1 MSVITVND
9 LTFAYEGSYD
19 NVFEHV
25 SFRLDTD
32 WRLGLIGRN
41 GRGKTTLL
49 RLLMGQYEYSGSIV
63 SPVGFDYFPFAVE
76 NTEQETWEVA
86 AGINPELELWQL
98 QKEIGRL
105 GVKEETLYRPFKTL
119 SQGEQ
124 TKVLL
129 AVLFLREN
137 AFLLIDEPTN
147 HLDREARKVLGAY
160 LRTKKGF
167 MLVSHDRQLLDTC
180 VDHVLSFNREV
191 IEVSQGNFTSWN
203 ENRERRE
210 RYETAENERL
220 KKDIRR
226 LEAAAR
232 QAHAW
237 ADRTEAQKIG
247 SGYADRAYLGE
258 QSRRMQSRRK
268 NLEKRQQAA
277 IEEKSSLLRNVETAE
292 TLKLYPLRHHK
303 EVLAAWN
310 EVTLGYGNISV
321 CQGFSLTVRQGE
333 RIALQGKNGCG
344 KSTVL
349 KALLAAAGTRPEEQ
363 KEERGQD
370 GDRKAEQNGKAQSG
384 TVLVKSG
391 QLRLASGLKISYVS
405 QDTSGLRGS
414 LNDYIEA
421 CQADRTLFLA
431 LLRKLDFPRVQFEKR
446 MEDYSEGQKKK
457 VLIARSLCEPSHLYI
472 WDEPL
477 NYVDVFSRMQI
488 EELILSCRPTLLFV
502 EHDQAFTDRIAT
514 RVVQL

>member
-49 RLLMGQYEYSGSIV
+49 RLLMGQYEYGGSIV

-105 GVKEETLYRPFKTL
+105 EVKEETLYRPFKTL

-160 LRTKKGF
+160 LQTKKGF
-167 MLVSHDRQLLDTC
+167 MLVSHDRQLLDAC
-180 VDHVLSFNREV
+180 VDHVLSFNREG

-210 RYETAENERL
+210 RYEAAENERL

-303 EVLAAWN
+303 EVLAVWN
-310 EVTLGYGNISV
+310 EVTLGYGNVSV
-321 CQGFSLTVRQGE
+321 CQDFSLTVRQGE

-349 KALLAAAGTRPEEQ
+349 KALLDVAGTRP
-363 KEERGQD
+363 GN
-370 GDRKAEQNGKAQSG
+370 RKI
-384 TVLVKSG
+384 LVKSG
-391 QLRLASGLKISYVS
+391 ELRLASGLKISYVS

-414 LNDYIEA
+414 LNDYIDA